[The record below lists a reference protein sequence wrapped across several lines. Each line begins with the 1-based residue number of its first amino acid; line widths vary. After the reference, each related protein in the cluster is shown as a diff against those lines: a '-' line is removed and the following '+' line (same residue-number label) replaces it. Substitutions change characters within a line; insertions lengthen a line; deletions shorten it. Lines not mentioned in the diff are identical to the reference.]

1 MRDTGN
7 DSKLQNQSLAK
18 SPADRFPLSG
28 SGAKSLSS
36 AEENSASKIL
46 SKSLAEELMSLIR
59 TVNKD
64 GVTPE
69 TVKVSCACAAEI
81 TKLLKLN
88 YEMKKSGL

>member
-7 DSKLQNQSLAK
+7 DLKLQNQSLAK

-28 SGAKSLSS
+28 SGAKLPNSAGESS
-36 AEENSASKIL
+36 ASTIL
-46 SKSLAEELMSLIR
+46 SKSLAEELMGLIKL
-59 TVNKD
+59 VNKD